1 MGHPTIYDN
10 SSGWT
15 VVPDYSEYDEHL
27 WFSGQQPIMDGLRTL
42 WCSMMEIPRLM
53 NIMMLHVVNA
63 HACELWGSTWTISP
77 A

>member
-27 WFSGQQPIMDGLRTL
+27 WFSGQQPI
-42 WCSMMEIPRLM
+42 IPGLM